1 MFSTYGSWKKAGSQ
15 AASMVTS
22 QEVESVQAFLEE
34 EKGALKGKGQTEA
47 LVKGGTSWLEG
58 SVFTE

>member
-1 MFSTYGSWKKAGSQ
+1 MFPTYGSWRKAGSQ
-15 AASMVTS
+15 AASMDTS
-22 QEVESVQAFLEE
+22 QEVESGQAFLEE
-34 EKGALKGKGQTEA
+34 KGAVKGKGQREA

>member
-1 MFSTYGSWKKAGSQ
+1 MFPTYGSWRKAGSQ
-15 AASMVTS
+15 AGSIDTS
-22 QEVESVQAFLEE
+22 QEVESDQAFLEE
-34 EKGALKGKGQTEA
+34 EKGAFKGKGQREA